1 MLNDFWKGRNLGP
14 VLLSRLQV
22 LRLDKER
29 VGLILWLNPDS
40 FSPLYLLVL
49 LEKSNLGHNN
59 YLRGPILKSWE
70 S

>member
-1 MLNDFWKGRNLGP
+1 M
-14 VLLSRLQV
+14 LLSRLQV